1 MKALVLSS
9 QAKNTGSTLRAYYI
23 QKYLKK
29 HIHTEYIEPPFK
41 SMPLMLDFLLSLF
54 YYFFKVLNK
63 RYDAVIIV
71 KPYPNTV
78 WPALLLKMKGAKI
91 IIDIDD
97 LDYGYRSGM
106 LSGLI
111 KMFQSG
117 LTEKA
122 DYLTSHND
130 ELIGLI
136 KKEHPGFSQKVFK
149 LKQCVDLELY
159 GESRKVTA
167 DAATIKS
174 GFDGRK
180 ILFYTAHLNIA
191 CYLEEILGMMS
202 GLGDGAVLIV
212 GGGGPLL
219 GHYIK
224 LAAKMGLGRSV
235 VFTGAL
241 TQQQVAAYI
250 TAADLCLVY
259 YSDAPVNRF
268 RASMKVREYMALNA
282 DIVANSVGE
291 LSGFGEYVYL
301 SGSSFGEFSE
311 EVRKRIKTLDK
322 RGKKGYKFIKSNYD
336 WSVEILD
343 LSALLKRLSGE

>member
-1 MKALVLSS
+1 
-9 QAKNTGSTLRAYYI
+9 
-23 QKYLKK
+23 
-29 HIHTEYIEPPFK
+29 
-41 SMPLMLDFLLSLF
+41 
-54 YYFFKVLNK
+54 VLNK
-63 RYDAVIIV
+63 RYSAVIIV

-78 WPALLLKMKGAKI
+78 WPALLLKMTGAKI

-97 LDYGYRSGM
+97 LDYGYRSGL
-106 LSGLI
+106 LSGFI

-117 LTEKA
+117 LVEKA

-136 KKEHPGFSQKVFK
+136 KKEHPDFLHRVFK

-159 GESRKVTA
+159 GETHKVLA
-167 DAATIKS
+167 DAAAIRN
-174 GFDGRK
+174 GYDGSK

-191 CYLEEILGMMS
+191 CYLEEILEMMPS
-202 GLGDGAVLIV
+202 LGGGAVLIV
-212 GGGGPLL
+212 GGGGPML

-224 LAAKMGLGRSV
+224 LAAKMGLGKSV

-250 TAADLCLVY
+250 TAADICLVY

-291 LSGFGEYVYL
+291 LTGFGEYVYL
-301 SGSSFGEFSE
+301 SGPSFEEFASE
-311 EVRKRIKTLDK
+311 VKKRIKTLDK

-336 WSVEILD
+336 WSDAVLE
-343 LSALLKRLSGE
+343 LSVLVKRISGE